1 MSHAAADIPLN
12 LIRPSTPCTV
22 TVLENVELTPTS
34 DEDVRHLVFDLGDS
48 GLRYL
53 EGQSIGVIAPGTDD
67 AGKPHRLRLYSIASS
82 RDGDDGA
89 AKTISLCVKRTI
101 YTNEAGEEVRGLCS
115 NYLNDLRPGD
125 PVKICGPIGKH
136 FLLPADA
143 AVPILMFATGTGIAP
158 FRAFLKHRAR
168 FADRGPAFLIFG
180 VRTTSDL
187 LYVDELRALL
197 DRPGDRLLLA
207 ISREQQNA
215 QGGRMYVGDR
225 LPELGEEIAPLLAGG
240 ELMVYQCG
248 LKGMETG
255 VEAACEE
262 MLAAR
267 GVEFAALKPEL
278 VKAKR
283 WLVDTY

>member
-1 MSHAAADIPLN
+1 MTNAAVDIPLN
-12 LIRPSTPCTV
+12 LIRPSTPYTATV
-22 TVLENVELTPTS
+22 VENTDLTPDS
-34 DEDVRHLVFDLGDS
+34 SEDVRHLVFDLGES

-53 EGQSIGVIAPGTDD
+53 EGQSIGVIAPGQDD
-67 AGKPHRLRLYSIASS
+67 KGKPHRLRLYSIASS

-115 NYLNDLRPGD
+115 NHLNDLAPGD
-125 PVKICGPIGKH
+125 PVQICGPIGKH
-136 FLLPADA
+136 FLLPPDA
-143 AVPILMFATGTGIAP
+143 AEPILMFATGTGIAP

-168 FADRGPAFLIFG
+168 FADRGPAFLLFG
-180 VRTTSDL
+180 VRTTTDL
-187 LYVDELRALL
+187 LYVDELQALL

-207 ISREQQNA
+207 ISREQTNA
-215 QGGRMYVGDR
+215 KGGRMYVGDR
-225 LPELGEEIAPLLAGG
+225 LPELAAEVAPLLAEGK
-240 ELMVYQCG
+240 LMVYQCG

-255 VEAACEE
+255 VEAACTE
-262 MLAAR
+262 MLAER
-267 GVEFAALKPEL
+267 GVDFAALKVEL

>member
-1 MSHAAADIPLN
+1 MSHAAVEIPLN
-12 LIRPSTPCTV
+12 LIRPSTPYTA
-22 TVLENVELTPTS
+22 TVLENVDLTPTS
-34 DEDVRHLVFDLGDS
+34 GEDVRHLVFDLGVS

-53 EGQSIGVIAPGTDD
+53 EGQSIGVIAPGQDA

-89 AKTISLCVKRTI
+89 GNTISLCVKRTL
-101 YTNEAGEEVRGLCS
+101 YTDEAGEEVLGLCS
-115 NYLNDLRPGD
+115 NHLNDLQPGD

-136 FLLPADA
+136 FLLPPDPAE
-143 AVPILMFATGTGIAP
+143 PILMFATGTGIAP
-158 FRAFLKHRAR
+158 FRAFLKQRAQ
-168 FADRGPAFLIFG
+168 FEHRGPAFLLFG
-180 VRTTSDL
+180 VRTSADL
-187 LYVDELRALL
+187 LYADELRALL

-215 QGGRMYVGDR
+215 KGGRMYVGDR
-225 LPELGEEIAPLLAGG
+225 LTELAEEVGPLLAEGK
-240 ELMVYQCG
+240 LMVYQCG

-255 VEAACEE
+255 VEAACEAI
-262 MLAAR
+262 LQAR

>member
-1 MSHAAADIPLN
+1 MSNAAVDVPLN
-12 LIRPSTPCTV
+12 LIRPSTPYKATL
-22 TVLENVELTPTS
+22 LENVDLTPS
-34 DEDVRHLVFDLGDS
+34 SNEDNRHLVIDLGDS

-53 EGQSIGVIAPGTDD
+53 EGQSIGVIAPGQDA

-82 RDGDDGA
+82 RDGDDGE

-101 YTNEAGEEVRGLCS
+101 YTNEAGEEVRGLAS
-115 NYLNDLRPGD
+115 NHLNDLKPGD
-125 PVKICGPIGKH
+125 PVQICGPIGKH

-143 AVPILMFATGTGIAP
+143 AEPLLMFATGTGIAP

-168 FADRGPAFLIFG
+168 SADRGPAFLLFG
-180 VRTTSDL
+180 VRTTADL
-187 LYVDELRALL
+187 LYVDELKALL
-197 DRPGDRLLLA
+197 DRPQDRLLLA

-215 QGGRMYVGDR
+215 KGGRMYVGDR
-225 LPELGEEIAPLLAGG
+225 LGEIADVVAPLLAEGK
-240 ELMVYQCG
+240 LMVYQCG

-255 VEAACEE
+255 IEAACEE
-262 MLAAR
+262 MLAPR
-267 GVEFAALKPEL
+267 GLEFAALKPEL